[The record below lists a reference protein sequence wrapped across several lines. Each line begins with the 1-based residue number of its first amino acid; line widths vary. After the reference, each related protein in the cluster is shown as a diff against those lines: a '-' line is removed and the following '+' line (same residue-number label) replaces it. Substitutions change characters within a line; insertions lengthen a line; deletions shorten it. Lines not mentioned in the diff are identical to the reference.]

1 MSDSQN
7 AFFREELIADNEFE
21 YNRGEPVD
29 SKHSNHNVFTDSSRA
44 IRPSGDLVSGSSLA
58 T

>member
-1 MSDSQN
+1 MSNSQN
-7 AFFREELIADNEFE
+7 AFFREALIADNEFE

-29 SKHSNHNVFTDSSRA
+29 SKRSNHNVFTDSSRV
-44 IRPSGDLVSGSSLA
+44 IRPSADLVSGSSLA

>member
-1 MSDSQN
+1 MNDSQN
-7 AFFREELIADNEFE
+7 AFLKEELIADNEFE

-44 IRPSGDLVSGSSLA
+44 IGPSADLVSGSSLA

>member
-7 AFFREELIADNEFE
+7 AFFKEELIVDNEFE

-29 SKHSNHNVFTDSSRA
+29 SKHSNHNVFTHSSRA
-44 IRPSGDLVSGSSLA
+44 IRPSADLVSGSSLA